1 MINKDFLFSIIV
13 PVYNTEKYIEKSLNS
28 ILKAIKDDCEVII
41 INDGSTDNSEKKINE
56 FLEKLPSKLKNNFV
70 YTKKENKGL
79 ADTKNVGLDMAHGKY
94 ISVVDSD
101 DCIRDDFYDI
111 ARRYIDDYDMIIY
124 DVYVVFE
131 KDKKL
136 NYISRAK
143 QDYKENDMVAILNGA
158 ISGSSCNKI
167 IKKELYNGYRFPV
180 GKQYEDTAVTPFI
193 ISDAKKIKYVPYP
206 MYYYLQREKSIVAT
220 NTYMS
225 AYYKICENISE
236 VLRKDNKDMEKY
248 KYVINEFFADRILD
262 ILTQELNENKGKMN
276 DNLQK
281 FSNNNKEVLNYII
294 DSNMIYTI
302 ENHYSE
308 RQKKLVVEIIEDLK
322 NNNSKNVVKVLKIR
336 KIINKLRSI
345 RR

>member
-1 MINKDFLFSIIV
+1 MKKKSFLFSIIV

-28 ILKAIKDDCEVII
+28 ILKAIKEDCEIII
-41 INDGSTDNSEKKINE
+41 INDGSTDNSEKKILE
-56 FLEKLPSKLKNNFV
+56 FMKKLPDQLRDNFI

-79 ADTKNVGLDMAHGKY
+79 ADTKNVGLDMARGKY

-101 DCIRDDFYDI
+101 DYIREDFYDI
-111 ARRYIDDYDMIIY
+111 ARRYVQSYDIIIY
-124 DVYVVFE
+124 DVYVIFE
-131 KDKKL
+131 KDKKM

-143 QDYKENDMVAILNGA
+143 QDYKENDMVALLNGA

-193 ISDAKKIKYVPYP
+193 ISDAENIKYIPYP

-220 NTYMS
+220 NTLMS
-225 AYYKICENISE
+225 AFYKICENISE
-236 VLRKDNKDMEKY
+236 VLRKDNKDMQKY
-248 KYVINEFFADRILD
+248 KYVINEFFTDRILD
-262 ILTQELNENKGKMN
+262 ILTQELNENKN
-276 DNLQK
+276 EIYDNLQK

-294 DSNMIYTI
+294 DSNMVYNI

-308 RQKKLVVEIIEDLK
+308 RQKELVVKIIEDLK
-322 NNNSKNVVKVLKIR
+322 NNNSGDVIKLLKIR
-336 KIINKLRSI
+336 KIINKLRSM